1 MNGDE
6 SIKEFI
12 NLFNEIIEQQ
22 SVILG
27 PDIATIIARKVKGLQ
42 ISDEGKVYSL
52 EGDPRQLLETLIN
65 EYVGLSGLIVKK
77 TIEPLLT
84 KHSALSQDTQG
95 KSETQATVGSPSTEP
110 KQPTTISQEKQ
121 PSGGGSQ

>member
-77 TIEPLLT
+77 TIEPLLA
-84 KHSALSQDTQG
+84 KHSALSQDAQG
-95 KSETQATVGSPSTEP
+95 KSEAQAASGSPSVGTG
-110 KQPTTISQEKQ
+110 QPLANSQEKQ
-121 PSGGGSQ
+121 PTTGGSQ